1 MDTVFCVH
9 IKYRTS
15 LLLKSEVTR
24 RMEGMPDHS
33 TLQPTAAAHVCA
45 CVCASVCASVCAR
58 VRARVGLYVPPGLLY
73 SLIQPDSLLEGH

>member
-58 VRARVGLYVPPGLLY
+58 VRVGLYVPPGLLY

>member
-45 CVCASVCASVCAR
+45 RVCASVCAR